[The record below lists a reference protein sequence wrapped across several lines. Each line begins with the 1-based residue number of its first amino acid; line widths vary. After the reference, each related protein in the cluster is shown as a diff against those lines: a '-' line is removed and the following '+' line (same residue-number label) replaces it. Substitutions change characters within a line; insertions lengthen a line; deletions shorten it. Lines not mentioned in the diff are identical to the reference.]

1 MKFPPASLR
10 QPSTVT
16 CPPEVWSFLSAPFC
30 AMVHAADN
38 SSIETSKKVF
48 FFMVIPPLVVVRAAA
63 SGLHRDPWKCRA
75 HYGVQLGETSSNEIT
90 DTDGG
95 VSVLVSAFAAMEP
108 GTGSP
113 DGFSPVTCTLWPMF
127 WYMFC
132 VFPVS

>member
-1 MKFPPASLR
+1 MA
-10 QPSTVT
+10 
-16 CPPEVWSFLSAPFC
+16 
-30 AMVHAADN
+30 HAADN
-38 SSIETSKKVF
+38 SSIETSKKGF
-48 FFMVIPPLVVVRAAA
+48 FFMVIPPALEVRAAA

-113 DGFSPVTCTLWPMF
+113 DGALYGKKVFTAIDGATVNGAPIPTPF
-127 WYMFC
+127 WAY
-132 VFPVS
+132 